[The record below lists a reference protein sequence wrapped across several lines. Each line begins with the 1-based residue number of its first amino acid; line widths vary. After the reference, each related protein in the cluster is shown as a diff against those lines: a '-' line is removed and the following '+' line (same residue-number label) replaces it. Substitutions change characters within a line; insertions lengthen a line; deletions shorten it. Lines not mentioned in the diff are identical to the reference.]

1 MRLLHA
7 ATLAFLGWR
16 TAQAIPPNFQ
26 TERIGLTVEKATPSG
41 QFDDPEL
48 QDRSSRFLN
57 KFTARESY
65 SKTA

>member
-7 ATLAFLGWR
+7 VTLAFLGWR
-16 TAQAIPPNFQ
+16 TAQAIPRTFGTDN
-26 TERIGLTVEKATPSG
+26 TGLIVEKATPSG

-57 KFTARESY
+57 KVTARESY
-65 SKTA
+65 SKAE